1 MTPLSASEA
10 EITGMLPS
18 GAGLAEIDGLP
29 VVVPGALL
37 GERVRMEW
45 TPPAPGGRQGL
56 AKHVERL
63 SPSPFLEPHPCPH
76 AGACGGCPLGKI
88 REDAAAKMKRRLL
101 VVDELVR
108 AGLAAAPAAE
118 AANSLVDDVRLQPE
132 ACRRGFRNKAVLYPT
147 IRNGATRFGLYR
159 AGTHEVVPAEDCP
172 QSPDWMDAAARR
184 AAKLID
190 DGVLSIYDE
199 SAHSGDVRALLMRE
213 GVPLDTGARP
223 ERLAALIVREH
234 LSPER
239 QAAVLKAFEGLALE
253 SLCVHAQPE
262 RGNAVLSFAPGA
274 TVVLAGKPAINAA
287 IDGLTFSVQ
296 AETFLQ
302 VNTPQTEVLY
312 GLVMEALELEPEDA
326 VLDLYCGIGTMTL
339 MAAKRA
345 PRGCAVGVE
354 LVEASVASARANA
367 RRNSIENVLFFAGPV
382 EKVLPTLPAMPG
394 KTLKAIVDPAYKGL
408 ADGVAQALAARSPE
422 RIVYVACSPKHFA
435 RDAKRFEALGY
446 EIERVTPV
454 DLFPGAM
461 HLETVGLLKKRG
473 PRRD

>member
-1 MTPLSASEA
+1 MMPLSSSEA
-10 EITGMLPS
+10 EIIGMLPS
-18 GAGLAEIDGLP
+18 GAGLAQVDGLP

-56 AKHVERL
+56 AKHFERL
-63 SPSPFLEPHPCPH
+63 SHSPYLEANPCPH

-88 REDAAAKMKRRLL
+88 REDAAAKMKRRML

-108 AGLAAAPAAE
+108 AGLAAAPTVDAAQ
-118 AANSLVDDVRLQPE
+118 ALVGDVLLQPS

-147 IRNGATRFGLYR
+147 IRSGQARFGLYR
-159 AGTHEVVPAEDCP
+159 AGTHDVVPAEDCP
-172 QSPDWMDAAARR
+172 QSPEWMGAAARR

-190 DGVLSIYDE
+190 DGALSIYDE
-199 SAHSGDVRALLMRE
+199 AAHSGDVRALLMRE
-213 GVPLDTGARP
+213 GAPSDSGART
-223 ERLAALIVREH
+223 ERLATLIVREA
-234 LSPER
+234 LSTE
-239 QAAVLKAFEGLALE
+239 QKAAVLKAFEGLAIE
-253 SLCVHAQPE
+253 SLSFHVQPE
-262 RGNAVLSFAPGA
+262 RGNALLSFAPGA
-274 TVVLAGKPAINAA
+274 TVLLAGKPAIDTA

-296 AETFLQ
+296 PETFLQ

-312 GLVMEALELEPEDA
+312 GLVMDALELEPDDA

-345 PRGCAVGVE
+345 ARGCAVGVE

-367 RRNSIENVLFFAGPV
+367 QRNGIDNVSFFAGPV

-408 ADGVAQALAARSPE
+408 AEGVAQALAARSPE

-446 EIERVTPV
+446 ALRRVTPV

-461 HLETVGLLKKRG
+461 HLETVGLLVKR
-473 PRRD
+473 D